1 MAPDAHSGD
10 VQVVEINVE
19 NIVHSYKSGIGNSV
33 HKMLV
38 FSRTRPCEEHYKY
51 RYILQPLKEPEQQ
64 NCILTHRDV
73 LGMLALAVA
82 VSTTC
87 AVNILSGWNTAA
99 SVNLFLIQMAFC
111 VVAFPTLTLAVAL
124 PASVFFGDYII
135 TTHMTLIVQCLFGL
149 LCTETLLLFW
159 LYI

>member
-1 MAPDAHSGD
+1 
-10 VQVVEINVE
+10 
-19 NIVHSYKSGIGNSV
+19 
-33 HKMLV
+33 MLV

-51 RYILQPLKEPEQQ
+51 RYILQPLKEPELQ

-111 VVAFPTLTLAVAL
+111 VVAVPTLTLAVAL
-124 PASVFFGDYII
+124 PASVFFGDYIT
-135 TTHMTLIVQCLFGL
+135 TTHMTLLVQCLFGL
-149 LCTETLLLFW
+149 LCIETLLLFW